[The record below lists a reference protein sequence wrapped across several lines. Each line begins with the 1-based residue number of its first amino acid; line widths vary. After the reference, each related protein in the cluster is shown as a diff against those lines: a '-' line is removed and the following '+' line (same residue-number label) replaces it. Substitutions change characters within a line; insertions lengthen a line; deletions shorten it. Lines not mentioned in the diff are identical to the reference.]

1 MVSCKER
8 DSEEDRVRAVIR
20 KAVAAGNEKK
30 VGEVVE
36 DAVENFRGPRGAS
49 LQDCRRV
56 LLGYFMQQGWIRAFE
71 QDLKVSFVDTTHAR
85 VELDLVL
92 ARGNEVK
99 KLEDVVPTN
108 ASRFLFTIELSLVSG
123 EWKLTSADYAERAF

>member
-1 MVSCKER
+1 MET
-8 DSEEDRVRAVIR
+8 
-20 KAVAAGNEKK
+20 
-30 VGEVVE
+30 
-36 DAVENFRGPRGAS
+36 FRGPRGAS
-49 LQDCRRV
+49 LQDCRRI

-71 QDLKVSFVDTTHAR
+71 QDLKVTFTDASHAR

-108 ASRFLFTIELSLVSG
+108 ASRFLFTISLEQIAG
-123 EWKLTSADYAERAF
+123 AWKLTSADYAERAF